1 MKKKQIICIAAALIA
16 AAGVAMV
23 CQAPKWSEKTFKA
36 IVEKVDRRAGGEIRL
51 IVRRTTEIYGD
62 PVNSLCI
69 GSDTKLLDANSEKIS
84 PGDFLQGD
92 TVIVTLKDSFIEET
106 PFYYP
111 TVYEIKIFR

>member
-1 MKKKQIICIAAALIA
+1 MI
-16 AAGVAMV
+16 

-36 IVEKVDRRAGGEIRL
+36 IVERVDSRTDGEIRL
-51 IVRRTTEIYGD
+51 IVRRTTEIYDD

-69 GSDTKLLDANSEKIS
+69 SCDTKLLDANSEKIS

-92 TVIVTLKDSFIEET
+92 TVIVTLKDSFIEES

-111 TVYEIKIFR
+111 TVYAIKILD